1 MTDDPHGT
9 RNISLGTPV
18 LALNGEHLGTVR
30 DVHPHYLIV
39 GEKGQHGELEVPVHA
54 IAGIEGGSLRLSVNR
69 EALTAVDDNETVHRQ
84 LGEQG

>member
-9 RNISLGTPV
+9 RTIQLGTPV
-18 LALNGEHLGTVR
+18 LALNDEHLGTVR

-39 GEKGQHGELEVPVHA
+39 GQEGEHGELEIPVHA
-54 IAGIEGGSLRLSVNR
+54 IAGIDGGSLRLSVNR
-69 EALTAVDDNETVHRQ
+69 EALTAVDDNETAHRQ